1 MLILSRRLGESV
13 KIGDQ
18 VTITVLGVKGTQIRL
33 GFTAPQDVA
42 VHREEIY
49 LRLRARPANEAVGD
63 LALDHHK
70 KPNRGAAE
78 RDKIRSGLRKGHEA
92 LLK

>member
-1 MLILSRRLGESV
+1 V

-18 VTITVLGVKGTQIRL
+18 VTITVLGVKGTQVRL
-33 GFTAPQDVA
+33 GFTAPQEVA

-49 LRLRARPANEAVGD
+49 LRLRANRPANEAIGD
-63 LALDHHK
+63 LALDPDK
-70 KPNRGAAE
+70 KTNQGAAE
-78 RDKIRSGLRKGHEA
+78 RDKIRSGLRKGLEA